1 MSRREGSLGKGL
13 KGLCRVPKG
22 SRGQEGWKLGSGSP
36 PPLGPGRERP
46 ERRRAGPRCQV
57 TSGELWEGASAR
69 V

>member
-13 KGLCRVPKG
+13 KGLFRMLKG
-22 SRGQEGWKLGSGSP
+22 SRGSEGLEAGVWVP
-36 PPLGPGRERP
+36 ATLGPVREWP
-46 ERRRAGPRCQV
+46 ELRRTGPQCQV